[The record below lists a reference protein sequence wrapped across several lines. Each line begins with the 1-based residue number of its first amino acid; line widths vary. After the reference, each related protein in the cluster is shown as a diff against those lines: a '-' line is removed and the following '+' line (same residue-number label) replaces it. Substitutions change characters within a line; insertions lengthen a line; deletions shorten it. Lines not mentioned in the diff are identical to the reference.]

1 MLHFYDELDIK
12 QLSEDR
18 LMEDVFEDA
27 LKNGEFQLWYQ
38 PKVDPVTGNILGA
51 EALIRWKRP
60 DGTMLS
66 PGKFIPLFEKNGN
79 ITTLD
84 EYVFRTTAEMAAG
97 RSNIVSDFCKYF
109 QSQPILQQCGR

>member
-1 MLHFYDELDIK
+1 MSTKLNIPKLFPLCGIYETADHKEIEQNYGKAVQAIYPIKGKRTRHYAFYDELDIK

-66 PGKFIPLFEKNGN
+66 PG
-79 ITTLD
+79 
-84 EYVFRTTAEMAAG
+84 
-97 RSNIVSDFCKYF
+97 
-109 QSQPILQQCGR
+109 

>member
-1 MLHFYDELDIK
+1 
-12 QLSEDR
+12 
-18 LMEDVFEDA
+18 MEDVFEDA

-66 PGKFIPLFEKNGN
+66 PGKFIPLFEKTV
-79 ITTLD
+79 I
-84 EYVFRTTAEMAAG
+84 
-97 RSNIVSDFCKYF
+97 
-109 QSQPILQQCGR
+109 SQHWTNMCSARCAHNSRDGCRLEQNCIRFL